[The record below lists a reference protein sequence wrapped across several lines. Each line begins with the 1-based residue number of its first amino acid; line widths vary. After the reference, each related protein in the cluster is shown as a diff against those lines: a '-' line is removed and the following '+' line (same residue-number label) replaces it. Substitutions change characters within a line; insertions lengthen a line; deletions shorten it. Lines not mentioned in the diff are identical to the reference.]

1 MVLDWKKMILK
12 KIVPGLY
19 SITGPFIIAY
29 CWNWYHLTGPQR
41 QVELWWLTLLYAG
54 LIFFVFFFFKGLFR
68 FLTVKFKWHTFW
80 VDEFVI
86 YLDEL
91 FFLGA
96 LSFPVLFSE
105 TELFSLIYIFSIL
118 IFIFLR
124 LDNILGKH
132 KEDLSWQKVNRMVF
146 LMAGFIFVLTAVFQF
161 IAYTYYLFDSNAK
174 YHNIVL
180 FRSFSL
186 TMFWLGSFSL
196 ASLFYFYLKKKKQL
210 FLFFWLVLF
219 SAIIFLDLINTGIVS
234 NSGLYLSPVIFE
246 HFSFMGLK
254 IFAFPIIFSFIVFF
268 LLLFVSSLIFRK
280 VIKAHEETTKRH
292 WLFYNFALLSV
303 AFAAIF
309 SVSSFWNTPQMMTF
323 KNFFEFRLNKEMFL
337 SEEILKKLENFG
349 LSYKIADF
357 YVMRKDQPK
366 EEKLD
371 FKIEKPNI
379 VLIYL
384 ESFSAR
390 LTGPYNENYK
400 EVTPNLNDFTQH
412 KNTIIFKK
420 VYNASTPTITSLISS
435 LCSFLPPTGHQEIER
450 EKMLK
455 RQYLTCLPEILKSN
469 GYQNTSFVTAVDKEF
484 ANKNTILESM
494 GIDKIYGQEELKK
507 RINEPPKSWGYS
519 DQQLF
524 PFIFELMQEKEEPF
538 LLGYATVDTH
548 PPFNLPQDL
557 VPFGDGSGLVLNTFH
572 TTDFAF
578 GDFWRKFKNSSFAKN
593 TILILMADH
602 AIFPAALEK
611 KHFPDFGGQTTFY
624 DELFFGVYLP
634 ENTLPKENEV
644 YGSGIDLA
652 PTILHLLDLPVPESF
667 EGYSLLGSRKKYPN
681 LIGMHEFG
689 LYLNQELTDKSRQES
704 FAMPT
709 DVDCEEISS
718 NKLLNLCELKK
729 YYDWKREM
737 LLSGRLW

>member
-1 MVLDWKKMILK
+1 MVFVWKKIILS

-19 SITGPFIIAY
+19 SIAGPFIIAY
-29 CWNWYHLTGPQR
+29 CWNWYHLSGVQR
-41 QVELWWLTLLYAG
+41 QTELWCLTLLYAG
-54 LIFFVFFFFKGLFR
+54 PIFLLFFFFKGLFR

-80 VDEFVI
+80 VDRFVI

-96 LSFPVLFSE
+96 LAFLVLFSK
-105 TELFSLIYIFSIL
+105 TEVFSLVYIFSVL
-118 IFIFLR
+118 FFIFFR

-132 KEDLSWQKVNRMVF
+132 KEDLSWQKVNRSVF
-146 LMAGFIFVLTAVFQF
+146 LMAGFIFLLTGIFQF
-161 IAYTYYLFDSNAK
+161 IAYTYYIFDSSAK

-186 TMFWLGSFSL
+186 TMVWLGVFSL
-196 ASLFYFYLKKKKQL
+196 FSLFYFYLKKKRQL

-219 SAIIFLDLINTGIVS
+219 AAVIFLDLVNTGIVS
-234 NSGLYLSPVIFE
+234 NSGLYLGPAIFG
-246 HFSFMGLK
+246 HFSLTGLK
-254 IFAFPIIFSFIVFF
+254 IFIFPITVSFGVYF
-268 LLLFVSSLIFRK
+268 LLIFLSFLIFRR
-280 VIKAHEETTKRH
+280 VIRAHDETTKRH
-292 WLFYNFALLSV
+292 WLFYNFALLAV
-303 AFAAIF
+303 ASAAIF
-309 SVSSFWNTPQMMTF
+309 SISSLWNTPQAMTF
-323 KNFFEFRLNKEMFL
+323 KNFFEGQKEESLVL
-337 SEEILKKLENFG
+337 SAEIFKKLENFG
-349 LSYKIADF
+349 LFYDQDSFFVMHKEQPAEEDLGLKI
-357 YVMRKDQPK
+357 KN
-366 EEKLD
+366 
-371 FKIEKPNI
+371 PNI

-390 LTGPYNENYK
+390 LTGPYNEKYS
-400 EVTPNLNDFTQH
+400 EVTPNLNDFAQH
-412 KNTIIFKK
+412 KNTTIFKK
-420 VYNASTPTITSLISS
+420 VYNASTPTITGLISS
-435 LCSFLPPTGHQEIER
+435 LCSFLPPTGHQEIEK

-455 RQYLTCLPEILKSN
+455 RQYLTCLPGVLRYN
-469 GYQNTSFVTAVDKEF
+469 GYYDASFITAVDKEF

-494 GIDKIYGQEELKK
+494 GVDKIYGQNELKK
-507 RINEPPKSWGYS
+507 RINEAPKSWGYS

-524 PFIFELMQEKEEPF
+524 PFLFELMQEKQEPF
-538 LLGYATVDTH
+538 MLGYATVDTH

-557 VPFGDGSGLVLNTFH
+557 VPFDDGNGWVLNTFH

-578 GDFWRKFKNSSFAKN
+578 GNFWKKFKNSRFAEN

-634 ENTLPKENEV
+634 ENILPKEVEV

-652 PTILHLLDLPVPESF
+652 PTVLHLLNLSAPESF
-667 EGYSLLGSRKKYPN
+667 EGYSLLGTRKKYPN

-689 LYLNQELTDKSRQES
+689 LYLNQELNDKSRQEN
-704 FAMPT
+704 FAMPN
-709 DVDCEEISS
+709 DIDCEKFSSS
-718 NKLLNLCELKK
+718 NILNLCELKK
-729 YYDWKREM
+729 YYDWKRAM

>member
-1 MVLDWKKMILK
+1 MVSVWKRIFLS
-12 KIVPGLY
+12 KIAPGLY
-19 SITGPFIIAY
+19 SIAGPFIIAY
-29 CWNWYHLTGPQR
+29 CWNWYHLSGAQR
-41 QVELWWLTLLYAG
+41 QTELWWLTLLYAG
-54 LIFFVFFFFKGLFR
+54 PIFLLFFFFKGVFR

-80 VDEFVI
+80 ADEFVI

-91 FFLGA
+91 FFLGS
-96 LSFPVLFSE
+96 LVFLVLFSQSE
-105 TELFSLIYIFSIL
+105 FLSLTYVLSLFFL
-118 IFIFLR
+118 IFFR

-132 KEDLSWQKVNRMVF
+132 KADLSWQKVNRSVF
-146 LMAGFIFVLTAVFQF
+146 LMAGFIFVIIGIFQF
-161 IAYTYYLFDSNAK
+161 IAYTYYIFDSSAK

-186 TMFWLGSFSL
+186 TMVWLGGFSL
-196 ASLFYFYLKKKKQL
+196 FSLFYFYLKKKKQL

-219 SAIIFLDLINTGIVS
+219 TAAIFLDLVNTGIVS
-234 NSGLYLSPVIFE
+234 NSGLYLGPAIFG
-246 HFSFMGLK
+246 HFSLTGLK
-254 IFAFPIIFSFIVFF
+254 IFAFPITMAFVIYFLLIFFSF
-268 LLLFVSSLIFRK
+268 LIFRQ
-280 VIKAHEETTKRH
+280 VIKAHDETTKRH
-292 WLFYNFALLSV
+292 WLFYNFALLTIAS
-303 AFAAIF
+303 AAIF
-309 SVSSFWNTPQMMTF
+309 SISSLWNTPQVITF
-323 KNFFEFRLNKEMFL
+323 KNFFDRQTEENLVL
-337 SEEILKKLENFG
+337 SEEILKKLEKFG
-349 LSYKIADF
+349 LF
-357 YVMRKDQPK
+357 YELSSFSVMRKTQPV
-366 EEKLD
+366 EEKSGL
-371 FKIEKPNI
+371 KIKNPNI

-390 LTGPYNENYK
+390 LTGPYNEKYK
-400 EVTPNLNDFTQH
+400 EVTPNLNDFAQH
-412 KNTIIFKK
+412 QNTTIFKK
-420 VYNASTPTITSLISS
+420 VYNASTPTITGLISS

-455 RQYLTCLPEILKSN
+455 RQYLTCLPEILKHS
-469 GYQNTSFVTAVDKEF
+469 GYRDTSFITAVAKEF

-494 GIDKIYGQEELKK
+494 GVDKIYGQNELKK
-507 RINEPPKSWGYS
+507 RINETPKSWGYS

-524 PFIFELMQEKEEPF
+524 PFIFELMQEKQEPF
-538 LLGYATVDTH
+538 MLGYATVDTH

-557 VPFGDGSGLVLNTFH
+557 VTFGDGSGWVLNTFH

-578 GDFWRKFKNSSFAKN
+578 GGFWREFKNSRFAEN

-634 ENTLPKENEV
+634 ENILPKENEV

-652 PTILHLLDLPVPESF
+652 PTILHLLDLPAPESF

-689 LYLNQELTDKSRQES
+689 LYLNQELVDKNRQES

-718 NKLLNLCELKK
+718 SNLLTLCELKK
-729 YYDWKREM
+729 YYDWKRGM